1 MRRLLLWMR
10 RRGIQ
15 EQGVRRGIF
24 SGGRVWRA
32 GGGVV
37 VRWCD
42 DRNVGLMG
50 VAFFFFDFLW
60 NSLVTVLGKWIGARA
75 YMMGV
80 R

>member
-50 VAFFFFDFLW
+50 EVFFNFFPSG
-60 NSLVTVLGKWIGARA
+60 NNLVTVLGKWVGARA
-75 YMMGV
+75 
-80 R
+80 